1 MSISDH
7 PKILYIVSQLGQG
20 GAEQQLY
27 YLLKY
32 LQPNATILSL
42 APGGYW
48 LRPFQDLGYTVIE
61 LQRAGSFDPSRL
73 RSVMRV
79 IREQKPDIV
88 HLWMDGVPGA
98 YGRLS
103 TILRRY
109 RPTIVG
115 IRNHPT
121 RDPAW
126 YSWLTRTLL
135 NRYVQM
141 FTSNAVSSQEY
152 LVNHDRVPRHKS
164 RYIPNGI
171 ELDRFAP
178 PTSPDARGLLPE
190 DWRQHI
196 IVGTVGALAERKSP
210 DIFVRVA
217 RRVVDQNPDICFV
230 HAGDGHLREG
240 VKALSSELGLDSN
253 ILFLGSRTDVP
264 DVLRSFDIFL
274 MTSSNEGTPN
284 AAMEAMATALPCI
297 VTDIGDC
304 KDLVLHGQTGYV
316 APVGDVERLAEH
328 VLSLAAD
335 SQHRQQMG
343 QAGYRCIQA
352 YDVLKMANQYQDLY
366 QELLDKPNV
375 R

>member
-1 MSISDH
+1 MSTSDR

-32 LQPNATILSL
+32 LQPNAVILSL

-48 LRPFQDLGYTVIE
+48 LKPFQDLGYTVIE
-61 LQRAGSFDPSRL
+61 LQRAGSFDLSRL
-73 RSVMRV
+73 RSVMDV
-79 IREQKPDIV
+79 IRDQKPDIV

-98 YGRLS
+98 YGRLA
-103 TILRRY
+103 TILLRY
-109 RPTIVG
+109 HSTIVG

-121 RDPAW
+121 RDPGW

-152 LVNHDRVPRHKS
+152 LVNHDHVPRHKS

-171 ELDRFAP
+171 ELDRFSP
-178 PTSPDARGLLPE
+178 PTSPDARQLLPE

-210 DIFVRVA
+210 DVFVRVA
-217 RRVVDQNPDICFV
+217 RRVTDQNPAIRFV

-240 VKALSSELGLDSN
+240 VKALTSELGLDTQ
-253 ILFLGSRTDVP
+253 ILFLGSRSDVP
-264 DVLRSFDIFL
+264 DVLRAFDIFL

-304 KDLVLHGQTGYV
+304 KDLVLQGQTGLV
-316 APVGDVERLAEH
+316 APVGDIEGLVGH
-328 VLSLAAD
+328 VLDLAAD
-335 SQHRQQMG
+335 AQRRQQMG
-343 QAGYRCIQA
+343 NNGYQRIQT
-352 YDVLKMANQYQDLY
+352 YDVHQMAQQYQDLY
-366 QELLDKPNV
+366 REVLENSNTS
-375 R
+375 